1 MSALRDFLKVYWP
14 LVAVAFAGVLLAL
27 MLMDPAPPKTIRF
40 AAGSP
45 GGAYHAF
52 AERYQRLLAEEGVE
66 VELVETQ
73 GSIDNLRLLD
83 DSEVDVGLVQGG
95 LSTPRDEEKLRSLGG
110 LFPEPFWV
118 FVRKDV
124 EAETLGDLRNLR
136 MAVGG
141 QGAPL
146 APYLDWAIFSDPGQN
161 RAGDRPEP
169 RGPQCPECAI
179 I

>member
-1 MSALRDFLKVYWP
+1 MTQHSEHDC
-14 LVAVAFAGVLLAL
+14 
-27 MLMDPAPPKTIRF
+27 
-40 AAGSP
+40 AGSP

-66 VELVETQ
+66 VVLVETQ

-95 LSTPRDEEKLRSLGG
+95 LSTVSDEEELRSIGG

-118 FVRKDV
+118 FVRNDV
-124 EAETLGDLRNLR
+124 PVDTLGDLHDAR

-141 QGAPL
+141 TGSGTRMLALELEADYGGEWDETSRLPL
-146 APYLDWAIFSDPGQN
+146 SGNAAADALLSGSLDAAAF
-161 RAGDRPEP
+161 
-169 RGPQCPECAI
+169 
-179 I
+179 